1 MERAT
6 KSQGPRVHYTRARIP
21 MLMFM
26 CLKRVNIK
34 NYLWQH
40 VEGISK
46 TDLPVVVPVTLDH
59 DSIFCWFF
67 SSFFVCLSYN
77 KNDLELHKA
86 LLHTFH
92 SFTYS
97 GVCTVNRKQLGASG
111 KDMF

>member
-1 MERAT
+1 
-6 KSQGPRVHYTRARIP
+6 
-21 MLMFM
+21 MLLFM
-26 CLKRVNIK
+26 CIKRVVHK
-34 NYLWQH
+34 ELPVH

-46 TDLPVVVPVTLDH
+46 TDLPEPVPLTLDR
-59 DSIFCWFF
+59 DSICFVVFF
-67 SSFFVCLSYN
+67 VFFVCLSYN
-77 KNDLELHKA
+77 KNDLLLHKV

>member
-1 MERAT
+1 M
-6 KSQGPRVHYTRARIP
+6 
-21 MLMFM
+21 
-26 CLKRVNIK
+26 
-34 NYLWQH
+34 
-40 VEGISK
+40 EGISK

-59 DSIFCWFF
+59 DSIFLLFF

-77 KNDLELHKA
+77 KNDLELHEA

-111 KDMF
+111 KDMFRLIRPGQVANRVSVIVAISLLFCPVYASTLQAEFPKTEF